1 MRLPKSAE
9 RLHTPVRSAA
19 RARIR
24 ARYPMGKALARIE
37 FFEQQRGLALTRTD
51 GTRVLR
57 QQPVPAKGKK
67 AAKGARARTAAFAVP
82 RNAYADAALR
92 KRAKVPRFAA
102 TVNKAVWHEI
112 GPTSIP
118 KGQTYGEGGNNKP
131 PVSGRTVG
139 IVIDPT
145 DPRRLVLCSAG
156 GGLWGSTDTGRSW
169 RPLTDHQ
176 PTLSMGAIAAAP
188 SSPNIVYAAT
198 GEGDTRSPLGVGLLR
213 SSDGGFTWE
222 HVPNQ
227 ALSGTGVYDLAV
239 DPADPLHIWICAVN
253 GLFETRD
260 AGRTVTQVRTEL
272 AWDISIN
279 PDDPTEIFLASEGG
293 LFRSTNGGRS
303 WSRETLPGAAG
314 ALERLEVCH
323 APSNPAV
330 VYAAGAIGSRALLWR
345 RSSAAGRFAA
355 ESVPARMDVSQAWYD
370 WCFAVSPDDPNVVYW
385 GAIELYRG
393 VRTRGRWRW
402 VNISSRSS
410 GDSIH
415 PDQHHIAFDRHDA
428 QVVYVCNDGGLF
440 RSPDGGTRWQ
450 ALNPGLGITEFEFL
464 AQLEQHDTWIMGGTQ
479 DNGTLAHAVGGRWD
493 QVALGDGGD
502 CGAVDGAEPICFH
515 SYYDM
520 WMERAPASGPRAFR
534 WTDVSPP
541 TGDAYQ
547 ALFYP
552 PMDVSGSIVTKAGQS
567 VFVSGDRGDTWSEVL
582 LPDSNSPEPDLA
594 SAIVIV
600 DSSTIIVGTVD
611 GNLYRITRVGR
622 RWGDDATVTPL
633 ASPRHGYISDIV
645 VPGSPSK
652 TIWVSVSALRGG
664 HVFRSLNGGTS
675 WTDRTGNLPDI
686 AVNAI
691 VVDPKD
697 TARVFAATD
706 NGVYCTTN
714 AGTRWTDFSNGL
726 PNAVVGDLI
735 LHARLRLLRAGTR
748 NRGAWEVGI

>member
-1 MRLPKSAE
+1 MRLPKSVE

-24 ARYPMGKALARIE
+24 ERYPMGKALARIE
-37 FFEQQRGLALTRTD
+37 FFEQQRGLALTTTD

-57 QQPVPAKGKK
+57 QQPGPAKGKK
-67 AAKGARARTAAFAVP
+67 GARSRAMAPAAP
-82 RNAYADAALR
+82 RIAFADAARR
-92 KRAKVPRFAA
+92 KSAMVPNFAA
-102 TVNKAVWHEI
+102 TVNKSVWREI

-145 DPRRLVLCSAG
+145 DSRRLVLCSAG
-156 GGLWGSTDTGRSW
+156 GGLWGSTDTGATW
-169 RPLTDHQ
+169 RPLTDQQ

-213 SSDGGFTWE
+213 SSDAGFTWE

-227 ALSGTGVYDLAV
+227 ALSGTGVFDLAV
-239 DPADPLHIWICAVN
+239 DPADPLHVWICAVN
-253 GLFETRD
+253 GLFETRN
-260 AGRTVTQVRTEL
+260 AGQTVQQVRTEL

-279 PDDPTEIFLASEGG
+279 PADPSEIFLASESG
-293 LFRSTNGGRS
+293 LFRSGNGGS
-303 WSRETLPGAAG
+303 TWSRVTLPGTFG

-323 APSNPAV
+323 APSSPSV
-330 VYAAGAIGSRALLWR
+330 VYAAGAIGSSALLWR
-345 RSSAAGRFAA
+345 RSSAGGSFAA
-355 ESVPARMDVSQAWYD
+355 EAVPARMEVGQAWYD
-370 WCFAVSPDDPNVVYW
+370 WCFAVSPADPNLVYW

-393 VRTRGRWRW
+393 TRTSGVWRW
-402 VNISSRSS
+402 ANISSRSS

-415 PDQHHIAFDRHDA
+415 PDQHHVAFDPNDA
-428 QVVYVCNDGGLF
+428 QVVYICNDGGLF

-479 DNGTLAHAVGGRWD
+479 DNGTLANATGGRWD

-502 CGAVDGAEPICFH
+502 CGAADGAEPLCFH

-520 WMERAPASGPRAFR
+520 WIERAPASGPRAFR
-534 WTDVSPP
+534 WSDVSPP
-541 TGDAYQ
+541 TGNDYQ

-552 PMDVSGSIVTKAGQS
+552 PLDVSGSIVTKAGRS
-567 VFVSGDRGDTWSEVL
+567 VFVSGDSGDSWSEIL
-582 LPDSNSPEPDLA
+582 LPTSNNARPDLA
-594 SAIVIV
+594 SAIAIV
-600 DSSTIIVGTVD
+600 STTTIFVGTVA
-611 GNLYRITRVGR
+611 GNLYRITRAGT
-622 RWGDDATVTPL
+622 RWTSNATVTPL
-633 ASPRHGYISDIV
+633 TSPRRGYISDIV
-645 VPGSPSK
+645 VPGAPNK
-652 TIWVSVSALRGG
+652 TIWVSVSALGGG

-675 WTDRTGNLPDI
+675 WADRTGNLPDI

-697 TARVFAATD
+697 TTRVFAGAD
-706 NGVYCTTN
+706 NGVYRTTN
-714 AGTRWTDFSNGL
+714 SGTRWTDFSNGL
-726 PNAVVGDLI
+726 PNVVVGDLI
-735 LHARLRLLRAGTR
+735 LHNRLRMLRAGTR
-748 NRGAWEVGI
+748 NRGAWEVKI